1 MQLIDLEVVGGE
13 EVAAQAID
21 HRLIH
26 AEHPAAPA
34 ALHVSVMVLGK
45 VVHRRFVTEVDV
57 LHQPNLAQGPQR
69 PVDGG
74 QVELR
79 MLALEPIGQILGAD
93 VCAWVG
99 GELGE
104 HQPPCRRHPAATAA
118 KVVD

>member
-1 MQLIDLEVVGGE
+1 
-13 EVAAQAID
+13 
-21 HRLIH
+21 
-26 AEHPAAPA
+26 
-34 ALHVSVMVLGK
+34 
-45 VVHRRFVTEVDV
+45 
-57 LHQPNLAQGPQR
+57 
-69 PVDGG
+69 
-74 QVELR
+74 